1 MKKVITFGV
10 FDFFHYGHLKL
21 FERAKKLGD
30 YLIVAIQVDEQI
42 KINKPETQVLYNFSQ
57 RSEIVSAIKFVDEVI
72 PYTQID
78 ADIVNVDFDVLV
90 LGGDQ
95 THAGMQ
101 RAKLW
106 AEEHNKQVV
115 VLSRTPGV
123 CSTEIKGKI

>member
-21 FERAKKLGD
+21 LERAKALGD

-42 KINKPETQVLYNFSQ
+42 KINKPQSEILYNFDQ
-57 RSEIVSAIKFVDEVI
+57 RSEMVLAVKYVDEVV

-78 ADIVNVDFDVLV
+78 EDIVNIDFDVLV

-101 RAKLW
+101 RAKCW
-106 AEEHNKQVV
+106 AEKNGKQVV

-123 CSTEIKGKI
+123 CSTDIKKKL

>member
-30 YLIVAIQVDEQI
+30 YLIVAIQVDEQV
-42 KINKPETQVLYNFSQ
+42 KINKPDTDVLYDFSK
-57 RSEIVSAIKFVDEVI
+57 RSEIVSAIKFVDEVV

-78 ADIVNVDFDVLV
+78 EDIKKIDFDILV

-95 THAGMQ
+95 THKGMQ
-101 RAKLW
+101 RAKKY
-106 AEEHNKQVV
+106 AEDGGKQVV
-115 VLSRTPGV
+115 VLSRTAGV
-123 CSTEIKGKI
+123 SSSDIKKRL